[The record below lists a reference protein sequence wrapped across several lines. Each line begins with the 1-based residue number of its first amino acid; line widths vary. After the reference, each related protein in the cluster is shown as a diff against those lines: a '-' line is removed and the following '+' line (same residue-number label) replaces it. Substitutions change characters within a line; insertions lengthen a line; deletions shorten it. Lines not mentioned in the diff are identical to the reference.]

1 MKDMMMKKT
10 LLNGSLLALTLALST
25 FGGPAASPAL
35 AETTEAPAVAA
46 PAAAV
51 AVTDV
56 DPAMWVVKDEDTT
69 IYLFGTV
76 HVLKPGLG
84 WFDDAV
90 KTAFDKS
97 DRLVMEIVDPDPAQA
112 QQIMVKYM
120 PDNNGKTITSKLSAA
135 DKLIYDKAMNTAGL
149 AIANY
154 EPLDPWAVAI
164 VMSMT
169 MLQKSGYDPASGVET
184 QLKAAA
190 EASNKPIAGVETM
203 EEQFAIFD
211 ALPEETQVKF
221 LIEGAKAI
229 DTAGEEMEKMVSL
242 WAKPDPEGLAKL
254 MNEGLTDPKLY
265 DALLTKRNSNWAKW
279 INEEM
284 KKPGTTFMA
293 VGAGHLSGDSS
304 VQKLLE
310 PYGIKA
316 ERVEY

>member
-10 LLNGSLLALTLALST
+10 LLNGSLLALTLALSSL
-25 FGGPAASPAL
+25 GGPMASPAL

-46 PAAAV
+46 PAATV

-76 HVLKPGLG
+76 HILKPGLG

-112 QQIMVKYM
+112 QQLFAKYGL
-120 PDNNGKTITSKLSAA
+120 DSGGKTLTSKLSEA
-135 DKLIYDKAMNTAGL
+135 DKAVYKKAMEKVGIPVEAF
-149 AIANY
+149 
-154 EPLDPWAVAI
+154 EPLDPWAAAVTI
-164 VMSMT
+164 QILS
-169 MLQKSGYDPASGVET
+169 LQKSGYDPTSGVET
-184 QLKAAA
+184 QLTAAA
-190 EASNKPIAGVETM
+190 KATNKPIAAVETM
-203 EEQFAIFD
+203 EEQLAIFD
-211 ALPEETQVKF
+211 GLPQETQITF
-221 LIEGAKAI
+221 LIEGTKEI
-229 DTAGEEMEKMVSL
+229 DGVGAQMDKMVEL
-242 WAKPDPEGLAKL
+242 WAKPDPDGLAVI
-254 MNEGLTDPKLY
+254 MNEGLTDPALY